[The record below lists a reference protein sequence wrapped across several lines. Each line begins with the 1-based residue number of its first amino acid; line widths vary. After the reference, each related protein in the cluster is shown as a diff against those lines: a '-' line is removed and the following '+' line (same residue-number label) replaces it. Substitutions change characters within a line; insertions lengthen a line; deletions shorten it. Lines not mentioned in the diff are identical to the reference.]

1 MTGMSGANMVH
12 ESAGMQASL
21 LGCCFEAMAID
32 SEMIGFVL
40 RILRGI
46 EVNDET
52 LSVELIEEVV
62 KGPGHFLGS
71 EQTLGLMDS
80 EYIYPELGDRLQPAL
95 WEELGA
101 QDIRER
107 ARANVEQILST
118 YYPNYI
124 DPAVDAKIRDAYNI
138 VLDPEAMKPGNGR
151 W

>member
-1 MTGMSGANMVH
+1 MSGANMVH

-52 LSVELIEEVV
+52 LSIELIEEVV

-71 EQTLGLMDS
+71 EQTLDLMDT
-80 EYIYPELGDRLQPAL
+80 EYVYPELGDRLQSSL

-101 QDIRER
+101 QDIRQR

-118 YYPNYI
+118 HYPNYI
-124 DPAVDAKIRDAYNI
+124 DPAVDATIRDAYNI
-138 VLDPEAMKPGNGR
+138 VLDPDAMKPGNGR

>member
-1 MTGMSGANMVH
+1 
-12 ESAGMQASL
+12 L

-80 EYIYPELGDRLQPAL
+80 EYIYPELGDRLQSSL
-95 WEELGA
+95 WEELGSK
-101 QDIRER
+101 DIWER
-107 ARANVEQILST
+107 AKANVQQILST
-118 YYPNYI
+118 HYPSHI
-124 DPAVDAKIRDAYNI
+124 DPAVDAKIRDTFNI
-138 VLDPEAMKPGNGR
+138 VLDPDAMKPGNDR

>member
-1 MTGMSGANMVH
+1 
-12 ESAGMQASL
+12 
-21 LGCCFEAMAID
+21 
-32 SEMIGFVL
+32 MIGFVL

-52 LSVELIEEVV
+52 LSIELIEEVV

-80 EYIYPELGDRLQPAL
+80 EYIYPELGDRLQPTL

-107 ARANVEQILST
+107 AKANVAEILST
-118 YYPNYI
+118 HYPNYI
-124 DPAVDAKIRDAYNI
+124 DPAVDAKIRDAFNI
-138 VLDPEAMKPGNGR
+138 VLDPDAMKPGSGR